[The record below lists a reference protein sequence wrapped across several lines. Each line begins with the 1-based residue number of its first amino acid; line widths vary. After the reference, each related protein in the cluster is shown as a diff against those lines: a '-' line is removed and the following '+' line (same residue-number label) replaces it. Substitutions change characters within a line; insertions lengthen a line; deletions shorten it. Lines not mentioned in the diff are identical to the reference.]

1 LNKVPLPK
9 CKEQLTKGDP
19 NMTQAERRKR
29 FTAVNDRESIVCMR
43 RSSEKVKDRKAKD
56 TRPAT
61 QKDDKRPSATSNKM
75 DMKLTSRICV
85 QNVGTSKEN
94 PVAEW

>member
-1 LNKVPLPK
+1 
-9 CKEQLTKGDP
+9 
-19 NMTQAERRKR
+19 MTQAERRKR

-43 RSSEKVKDRKAKD
+43 RFSEKVKDRKGKN

-61 QKDDKRPSATSNKM
+61 QKGDKHPSATGNKM
-75 DMKLTSRICV
+75 DTKLTSRICV
-85 QNVGTSKEN
+85 QHVGMSEKA